1 MHQRVQRG
9 EVWSTLI
16 ILELSD
22 HTWVRQGICPPP
34 PSSLWSHPFPRG
46 PSPSLGRWTVGKG
59 AGDSCF
65 QARAPRPL
73 LLIRRYD
80 RLPL

>member
-16 ILELSD
+16 IPELSD

-34 PSSLWSHPFPRG
+34 HQVLSGATPSHGGPPLVWGDGQWARG
-46 PSPSLGRWTVGKG
+46 QGT
-59 AGDSCF
+59 AAF
-65 QARAPRPL
+65 RPEL
-73 LLIRRYD
+73 HD
-80 RLPL
+80 PCS

>member
-16 ILELSD
+16 IPELSD
-22 HTWVRQGICPPP
+22 HTWVRQGACPPTEFSLEP
-34 PSSLWSHPFPRG
+34 PLPTGALPV
-46 PSPSLGRWTVGKG
+46 RWTVGKG
-59 AGDSCF
+59 AGNSCF